1 MSKKIN
7 SRAKGASGEREFIGE
22 LIDYL
27 GVEIAGGLKRN
38 LEQVRNGGGHDL
50 VGLDGWA
57 IEVKRYKQVSEGDM
71 ARFWEQT
78 VTQAYKVMAKPV
90 LAFREDFRSWRV
102 VIPISV
108 IEGKFGYENG
118 LVPLDYTAEMSVA
131 AFSYIVRESW
141 VAPE

>member
-1 MSKKIN
+1 MAKIN
-7 SRAKGASGEREFIGE
+7 SRAKGSSGERELIGVLTE
-22 LIDYL
+22 HL
-27 GVEIAGGLKRN
+27 GAEITGNMKRN
-38 LEQVRNGGGHDL
+38 LEQTRGGGHDL

-108 IEGKFGYENG
+108 VEGKFGYENG

-141 VAPE
+141 VAP

>member
-1 MSKKIN
+1 MAKIN
-7 SRAKGASGEREFIGE
+7 SRAKGASAERELIGVLTE
-22 LIDYL
+22 HL
-27 GVEIAGGLKRN
+27 GAEITGNMKRN
-38 LEQVRNGGGHDL
+38 LEQTRGGGHDL
-50 VGLDGWA
+50 VGLEGWA

-78 VTQAYKVMAKPV
+78 VTQAHKVMAKPV

-108 IEGKFGYENG
+108 VEGTFGYENG

-131 AFSYIVRESW
+131 AYSYIVRESW
-141 VAPE
+141 VAP